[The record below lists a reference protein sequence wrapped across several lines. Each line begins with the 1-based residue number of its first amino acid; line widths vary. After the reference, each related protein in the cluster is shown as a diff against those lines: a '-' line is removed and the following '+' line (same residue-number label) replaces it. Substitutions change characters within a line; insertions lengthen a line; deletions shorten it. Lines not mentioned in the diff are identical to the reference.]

1 MRTKLLTLFRS
12 ALLLTVILS
21 TAFTSQ
27 AFDFEVDGIY
37 YGREDN
43 TTVYVTFGTYTYS
56 GSVTIPEQVTYD
68 DITYNVTSIGFSAF
82 SYSNNLTSVTI
93 PNSVTSIGNDAFS
106 ECTGLTS
113 INIPN
118 SVISIGDFAFTDCTG
133 LTTLTIPGS
142 VTSIGSAAFIFCSS
156 LASICVENGNPNYD
170 SRDNCNAIIE
180 TATEAMIAG
189 CKNTVIPNSVTSIG
203 YSAFF
208 GCTGLTS
215 VDIPNSVTSIGD
227 YAFGGCTGLTSVDIP
242 NSVTSIGD
250 YAFSVCTGLTSVD
263 IPNSV
268 TSIGDYAFGGC
279 TGLTSVIIPNSVIS
293 DFDNHGIAWF
303 YKCTG
308 LTSVTIGSG
317 ITWMGITFLGCPNI
331 TRVTCLSPTPPYA
344 QPFIA
349 TIDGERIRVYIFSE
363 EIFDHASLYVSAE
376 SLDRYQQHP
385 YWNQF
390 QNILPI
396 GEEGTTGDLN
406 GDGEVNI
413 ADVNA
418 IINIILGGSDNSQ
431 GRSDVNEDGEVNIAD
446 ANAIINIIL
455 S

>member
-93 PNSVTSIGNDAFS
+93 PNSVTSIGNDAFRG
-106 ECTGLTS
+106 CTGLTS

-142 VTSIGSAAFIFCSS
+142 VTSIGSAAFIYCSS

-189 CKNTVIPNSVTSIG
+189 CKNTV
-203 YSAFF
+203 
-208 GCTGLTS
+208 
-215 VDIPNSVTSIGD
+215 
-227 YAFGGCTGLTSVDIP
+227 IP

-317 ITWMGITFLGCPNI
+317 ITWMGITFLDCPNI

>member
-106 ECTGLTS
+106 GCTGLTS

-203 YSAFF
+203 YSAFY
-208 GCTGLTS
+208 G
-215 VDIPNSVTSIGD
+215 
-227 YAFGGCTGLTSVDIP
+227 
-242 NSVTSIGD
+242 
-250 YAFSVCTGLTSVD
+250 CTGLTSVD

-317 ITWMGITFLGCPNI
+317 ITWMGITFLDCPNI

-349 TIDGERIRVYIFSE
+349 NIDGERIRVYIFSE

>member
-43 TTVYVTFGTYTYS
+43 TTVYVTFGTYAYS

-68 DITYNVTSIGFSAF
+68 DITYNVTSIGYSAF

-203 YSAFF
+203 DYAFSVCTGLTSVDIPNSVTSITDYAF
-208 GCTGLTS
+208 SGCTGLTS

-227 YAFGGCTGLTSVDIP
+227 YAF
-242 NSVTSIGD
+242 
-250 YAFSVCTGLTSVD
+250 A
-263 IPNSV
+263 
-268 TSIGDYAFGGC
+268 GC

-317 ITWMGITFLGCPNI
+317 ITWMGITFLDCPNI

-349 TIDGERIRVYIFSE
+349 NIDGERIRVYIFSE

>member
-142 VTSIGSAAFIFCSS
+142 VTSIGSAAFIYCSS

-227 YAFGGCTGLTSVDIP
+227 YAFGGC
-242 NSVTSIGD
+242 
-250 YAFSVCTGLTSVD
+250 A
-263 IPNSV
+263 
-268 TSIGDYAFGGC
+268 
-279 TGLTSVIIPNSVIS
+279 GLTSVIIPNSVIS

-317 ITWMGITFLGCPNI
+317 ITWMGITFLDCPNI

-349 TIDGERIRVYIFSE
+349 NIDGERIRVYIFSE

>member
-43 TTVYVTFGTYTYS
+43 TTVYVTFGTYAYS

-106 ECTGLTS
+106 GCTGLTS

-203 YSAFF
+203 YSAF
-208 GCTGLTS
+208 
-215 VDIPNSVTSIGD
+215 
-227 YAFGGCTGLTSVDIP
+227 YGCTGLTSVDIP

-303 YKCTG
+303 YQCTG

-317 ITWMGITFLGCPNI
+317 ITWMGITFLDCPNI

-349 TIDGERIRVYIFSE
+349 NIDGERIRVYIFSE

>member
-93 PNSVTSIGNDAFS
+93 PNSVTSIGNDAFRG
-106 ECTGLTS
+106 CTGLTS

-203 YSAFF
+203 YSAFY
-208 GCTGLTS
+208 G
-215 VDIPNSVTSIGD
+215 
-227 YAFGGCTGLTSVDIP
+227 
-242 NSVTSIGD
+242 
-250 YAFSVCTGLTSVD
+250 CTGLTSVD

-303 YKCTG
+303 YQCTG

>member
-1 MRTKLLTLFRS
+1 M
-12 ALLLTVILS
+12 
-21 TAFTSQ
+21 
-27 AFDFEVDGIY
+27 
-37 YGREDN
+37 
-43 TTVYVTFGTYTYS
+43 
-56 GSVTIPEQVTYD
+56 
-68 DITYNVTSIGFSAF
+68 
-82 SYSNNLTSVTI
+82 
-93 PNSVTSIGNDAFS
+93 
-106 ECTGLTS
+106 
-113 INIPN
+113 
-118 SVISIGDFAFTDCTG
+118 
-133 LTTLTIPGS
+133 
-142 VTSIGSAAFIFCSS
+142 
-156 LASICVENGNPNYD
+156 
-170 SRDNCNAIIE
+170 
-180 TATEAMIAG
+180 
-189 CKNTVIPNSVTSIG
+189 
-203 YSAFF
+203 
-208 GCTGLTS
+208 
-215 VDIPNSVTSIGD
+215 
-227 YAFGGCTGLTSVDIP
+227 
-242 NSVTSIGD
+242 
-250 YAFSVCTGLTSVD
+250 
-263 IPNSV
+263 
-268 TSIGDYAFGGC
+268 
-279 TGLTSVIIPNSVIS
+279 IS

-317 ITWMGITFLGCPNI
+317 ITWMGITFLDCPNI

-349 TIDGERIRVYIFSE
+349 TIDGERISVYIFSE
-363 EIFDHASLYVSAE
+363 EIFDHASLFVSAE

>member
-106 ECTGLTS
+106 ECTGLTR

-208 GCTGLTS
+208 G
-215 VDIPNSVTSIGD
+215 
-227 YAFGGCTGLTSVDIP
+227 
-242 NSVTSIGD
+242 
-250 YAFSVCTGLTSVD
+250 CTGLTSVD

>member
-106 ECTGLTS
+106 GCTGLTS

-142 VTSIGSAAFIFCSS
+142 VTSIGSAAFIYCSS
-156 LASICVENGNPNYD
+156 LASISVENGNPNYD

-227 YAFGGCTGLTSVDIP
+227 YAF
-242 NSVTSIGD
+242 
-250 YAFSVCTGLTSVD
+250 A
-263 IPNSV
+263 
-268 TSIGDYAFGGC
+268 GC

-303 YKCTG
+303 YHCTG

>member
-227 YAFGGCTGLTSVDIP
+227 YAF
-242 NSVTSIGD
+242 
-250 YAFSVCTGLTSVD
+250 A
-263 IPNSV
+263 
-268 TSIGDYAFGGC
+268 GC

>member
-106 ECTGLTS
+106 GCTGLTS

-203 YSAFF
+203 DYAFY

-227 YAFGGCTGLTSVDIP
+227 YAF
-242 NSVTSIGD
+242 
-250 YAFSVCTGLTSVD
+250 A
-263 IPNSV
+263 
-268 TSIGDYAFGGC
+268 GC

-303 YKCTG
+303 YQCTG

-317 ITWMGITFLGCPNI
+317 ITWMGITFLDCPNI

-349 TIDGERIRVYIFSE
+349 NIDGERIRVYIFSE

>member
-43 TTVYVTFGTYTYS
+43 TTVYVTFGTYAYS

-68 DITYNVTSIGFSAF
+68 DITYNVTSIGYSAF

-203 YSAFF
+203 
-208 GCTGLTS
+208 
-215 VDIPNSVTSIGD
+215 D
-227 YAFGGCTGLTSVDIP
+227 YAF
-242 NSVTSIGD
+242 
-250 YAFSVCTGLTSVD
+250 A
-263 IPNSV
+263 
-268 TSIGDYAFGGC
+268 GC

-317 ITWMGITFLGCPNI
+317 ITWMGITFLDCPNI

-349 TIDGERIRVYIFSE
+349 NIDGERIRVYIFSE